1 MSLAVIEEI
10 NKSIIQLDINNP
22 NYLENIHTLE
32 VAKLKNLHDFYSGY
46 NFYYNSTRWGQ
57 MIYLQMMSRL
67 NIYNINELKKFDGI
81 HNYILFDAKQ
91 LVDYYGI
98 IYDTD
103 NYEIKNDYVLQVSQK
118 I

>member
-10 NKSIIQLDINNP
+10 NKSIIRLDINNP

-67 NIYNINELKKFDGI
+67 NIYNINELKKLQTNT
-81 HNYILFDAKQ
+81 NY
-91 LVDYYGI
+91 
-98 IYDTD
+98 
-103 NYEIKNDYVLQVSQK
+103 
-118 I
+118 